1 MWHYVLALNLK
12 VTELAMPGTVATSVA
27 NLFPIHRWHLWHDIQ
42 CYINQEPH
50 GPQADRHLNETVK
63 LSAWLMT
70 TPIRLHN
77 KCWVLCSLARLSLS
91 CKVSDP
97 FLHGWPLSKELSFR
111 LHGVTSCQIIWFFRT
126 QSGRSSK
133 SMIALVRLCHC
144 ISKDETIQVSCRS
157 SSSGL

>member
-1 MWHYVLALNLK
+1 MTGISPFDKICYLINPSVSILAS
-12 VTELAMPGTVATSVA
+12 VQFTVISTPA
-27 NLFPIHRWHLWHDIQ
+27 
-42 CYINQEPH
+42 
-50 GPQADRHLNETVK
+50 G
-63 LSAWLMT
+63 LSSSPLQWLMT

-77 KCWVLCSLARLSLS
+77 KCWVLCSLAQLSLS
-91 CKVSDP
+91 CKVSDL
-97 FLHGWPLSKELSFR
+97 FLHGWPLSKEHSFR

-157 SSSGL
+157 SSSGLYFALVRHRRLELTIP